1 MVFQQVFSLTNLKKN
16 FFEID
21 DLKRLSYTN
30 LNNFTND
37 SRVLK
42 ECISLQGA
50 GYHVQVIALH
60 ENNLLEKEHVQ
71 GLPVHR
77 VKLKTRNWS
86 KCKPIQL
93 VKYFEL
99 TLRVV
104 KKFRNK
110 VDVVHCH
117 DLNTLPL
124 GFLIKK
130 FSIS

>member
-1 MVFQQVFSLTNLKKN
+1 MNINKVVS
-16 FFEID
+16 IV
-21 DLKRLSYTN
+21 

-42 ECISLQGA
+42 ECISLQRA

-71 GLPVHR
+71 GVPVYR

-86 KCKPIQL
+86 KWKPIQL

-99 TLRVV
+99 AVRVV

-110 VDVVHCH
+110 VDAVHCH
-117 DLNTLPL
+117 DLNALPL

-130 FSIS
+130 LSNKTVRII